1 MTGDECVCFLCCCF
15 LSTTRFE
22 LATAMLNNFT
32 ALLDVVLQ
40 ALPQTFCRFFLGSSR
55 FVAFCFLWVGGV
67 PLAAFCPPGFPFW
80 VVRGWG
86 FLPSLA
92 LLHLSL

>member
-1 MTGDECVCFLCCCF
+1 MTGDEFVCFFCCCF

-55 FVAFCFLWVGGV
+55 FVAFCWVGGV
-67 PLAAFCPPGFPFW
+67 PLAAFCPPGFLWFR
-80 VVRGWG
+80 VVGLG
-86 FLPSLA
+86 FFATSCTLA
-92 LLHLSL
+92 SISVG